1 LRKRFLLPTLF
12 LAFLLVS
19 SNLFPLSRGAAGTR
33 TPISHV
39 VFVMMENHSFDNFFG
54 TYPVANGVNNS
65 QIETPANLLN
75 LPNAPSLVEVPSGN
89 SSTENPN
96 EGFDTY
102 HFDWDNGKMDRFAQS
117 SGAQSMTYF
126 TSAQL
131 AIEWDWAEEYSMGD
145 MYFSSVLS
153 DTNPNRLMSLAGQ
166 TPVSADYG
174 PPPYLSVNQTIMYQL
189 SNSGVSWGYYIS
201 DPSADWFPL
210 NYFSGINEY
219 SQNIQS
225 WTSFFSSLQNGTLPS
240 VSWVM
245 PVGGG
250 ETHVSQ
256 HPSENVTEGELW
268 LSNVVDSVMQSPY
281 WNSTAIFI
289 TYDEGGGYY
298 DQVPPPSVDGT
309 QLGFRVP
316 FLVISPYAKEGYV
329 SSTVLNHGS
338 ILAFIEYNWE
348 LPALGGFVAS
358 SNIPLDMF
366 DFNQSYPDGSL
377 VRAPVVVPQSAS
389 FPLPFQI
396 PTSSLPY
403 TRSGSSSIVLN
414 SSIATSI
421 PTTQSRTSSGL
432 PSTTFLSSTTSSQS
446 STPASSIQ
454 LGSISIVMVI
464 FLLISGTLVVTR
476 LRRQS
481 KKT

>member
-1 LRKRFLLPTLF
+1 
-12 LAFLLVS
+12 
-19 SNLFPLSRGAAGTR
+19 
-33 TPISHV
+33 
-39 VFVMMENHSFDNFFG
+39 MMENHSFDNFFG
-54 TYPVANGVNNS
+54 TYPGTNNS
-65 QIETPANLLN
+65 QIETPVNLLN
-75 LPNAPSLVEVPSGN
+75 FSNAPSLAQVPSGN

-96 EGFDTY
+96 EGLDTY
-102 HFDWDNGKMDRFAQS
+102 HYDWDNGKMDRFAQS

-131 AIEWDWAEEYSMGD
+131 AIEWDWAEEYSLGD

-174 PPPYLSVNQTIMYQL
+174 PPPYLNVNQSIMYQL

-201 DPSADWFPL
+201 DPSADWYPL

-268 LSNVVDSVMQSPY
+268 LSNVVNSVMQSPY

-316 FLVISPYAKEGYV
+316 FLVISPYAKEDYV

-338 ILAFIEYNWE
+338 ILAFIEYNWG
-348 LPALGGFVAS
+348 LPALTGFVES

-366 DFNQSYPDGSL
+366 DFNQSYPSGSL

-396 PTSSLPY
+396 PTTSLPY
-403 TRSGSSSIVLN
+403 SRSGSSSIVL
-414 SSIATSI
+414 
-421 PTTQSRTSSGL
+421 TSSSETL
-432 PSTTFLSSTTSSQS
+432 STTFLSSNTRNQS
-446 STPASSIQ
+446 SSPASSIQ
-454 LGSISIVMVI
+454 LGSISIVIAI

-476 LRRQS
+476 MRRQL
-481 KKT
+481 KRT